1 MVVKDKEFFSVCQY
15 SVFRLFS
22 SMSIRDDTSLSAFSP
37 LRNPFYRWLLIAN
50 LFSQIGMWTHDIGAA
65 WLMTSLAPTPI
76 MVALIQTAT
85 ALPMALLA
93 LPAGALADIFDRKR
107 LILTAQ
113 IWRVV
118 VSAALGILTLL
129 GLVNPLLLLAGTLLL
144 GFGTA
149 LGAPAWQA
157 IIPEVVPR
165 EEIREAV
172 TLGAVSSNTA
182 RGIGPALGGFIVTA
196 IGSGGAFILN
206 SASLFWIMTVIATW
220 KRTITKSPLP
230 AERFVG
236 AIRTGMRYAA
246 NSQEVTHV
254 LIHTAAFIFSGSAM
268 WALVPI
274 VARQRLGLGSTGF
287 GILMGI
293 FGAGGLASIF
303 ILPAL
308 RRRMDINR
316 QIYLACLLFSVVLF
330 ALAYSPDL
338 FLLGAAM
345 FIAGASYLTLMSSL
359 MSSLQSMTPSWVLG
373 RVMSIH
379 ALVTFGSQAAG
390 SAFWGST
397 AEVIGLPQSLTC
409 AGIVMVGAL
418 AITCRYKVVSGEQV
432 DLSPLKEWT
441 LTPLANKPALEEGP
455 VLVAI
460 DYHIDPQQ
468 AAEFV
473 VAMRPMKAI
482 RRKYG
487 AVRWLLFRDVAIP
500 GHYRESFIV
509 DSWVEHIRQHERFTV
524 SDIDV
529 LERINRFN
537 LEGTTRQV
545 EHFIAEVVPRVKIGN
560 TK

>member
-1 MVVKDKEFFSVCQY
+1 MN
-15 SVFRLFS
+15 
-22 SMSIRDDTSLSAFSP
+22 IRDNISLSAFSP

-65 WLMTSLAPTPI
+65 WLMTTLAPTPI

-113 IWRVV
+113 IWRGA
-118 VSAALGILTLL
+118 VSAALGVLTLL
-129 GLVNPLLLLAGTLLL
+129 GLGIPVLPLAGTLLL

-149 LGAPAWQA
+149 LGAPGWQA

-220 KRTITKSPLP
+220 KRTITKSTLP

-236 AIRTGMRYAA
+236 AIRTGMRYVA
-246 NSQEVTHV
+246 NSREVTHV

-268 WALVPI
+268 WALCPSWP
-274 VARQRLGLGSTGF
+274 GSDWDWDPRVRYSDGEYSGPEDWPAFSFSRPCAAEWT
-287 GILMGI
+287 
-293 FGAGGLASIF
+293 SIGRF
-303 ILPAL
+303 ISPA
-308 RRRMDINR
+308 
-316 QIYLACLLFSVVLF
+316 CSFPLFCSP
-330 ALAYSPDL
+330 AYSPDP

-418 AITCRYKVVSGEQV
+418 AITRRYKVVSGEQV

-509 DSWVEHIRQHERFTV
+509 GSWVEHIRQHERFTV

-529 LERINRFN
+529 LERINSFN

-545 EHFIAEVVPRVKIGN
+545 EHFIAEVVPKVKIGN
-560 TK
+560 TG